1 MNQSCYP
8 AIFHI
13 AEDGGFWV
21 TFPDFPECMT
31 QGDNMQEAYDM
42 AVETLDLTFSNY
54 EKYHTILPNA
64 STLDQIVAQANE
76 YCVVV
81 NTVKNQRKT
90 LYKIEKVV
98 DISRPI

>member
-31 QGDNMQEAYDM
+31 QGDNMQEAYEM
-42 AVETLDLTFSNY
+42 AVDALDLTLSNY
-54 EKYHTILPNA
+54 EEYHTILPSA

-81 NTVKNQRKT
+81 NTANDPHKT
-90 LYKIEKVV
+90 LNKIEKIV
-98 DISRPI
+98 DISHPI